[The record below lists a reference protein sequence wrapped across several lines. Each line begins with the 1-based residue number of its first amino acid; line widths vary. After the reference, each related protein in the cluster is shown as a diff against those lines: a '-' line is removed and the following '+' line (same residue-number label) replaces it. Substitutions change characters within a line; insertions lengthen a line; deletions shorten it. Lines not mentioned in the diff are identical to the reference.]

1 MGLKVNDDQFVK
13 MLKEVSSGY
22 WDILN
27 AQYNRGSEYVITF
40 VEKANEDHKE
50 RVRISARL
58 AEALSRP
65 FVETMKAV
73 S

>member
-1 MGLKVNDDQFVK
+1 MGLKVNDDLFVK

-27 AQYNRGSEYVITF
+27 ASYNRGSEYVITF

-50 RVRISARL
+50 RVRVSARL
-58 AEALSRP
+58 AQALARP
-65 FVETMKAV
+65 FEDMAKEM
-73 S
+73 